1 MAVKFEPYQCIMT
14 HSTCFLHSAPLKE
27 IKGIL
32 WHDCGCDNVWLCRFV
47 QPYEGEKD
55 YDEKIKKL
63 GKNWYGNDW
72 NHAYKRAGV
81 NFFIGKFDDGTVG
94 TVQTLPDGYQPWG
107 CGTGSKGSCNNGWLQ
122 FEICQDSKTNK
133 DYAKKTYEEG
143 IRLTAWLCEKYNID
157 PMGYHTCNGVTVP
170 NIICHWDSY
179 KLNLGSGH
187 GDVYDWYPKIIEK
200 CIQESM
206 DTVRRDVAAL
216 IEASKPK
223 NGWVHDKDVWYYY
236 IDDEKATDWQKINK
250 EWYYF
255 DAEGKMQT
263 GWHTEGGKTYYLKG
277 NGKMATGWLMIDDDW
292 YLFASNGAMKRSCWK
307 KSKGIWY
314 YICDDG
320 KLAIGWHEI
329 NGSIYYFNEAGDMAE
344 KEWVY
349 DFAHDGSDKKH
360 YYWLS
365 KNGKFQYTYIGDWH
379 KKDDKWWFG
388 DESKWFAKDEII
400 KIKGIFYKFDSDGY
414 LVEDYTKLGAEEDP
428 YTDNRM

>member
-1 MAVKFEPYQCIMT
+1 
-14 HSTCFLHSAPLKE
+14 
-27 IKGIL
+27 
-32 WHDCGCDNVWLCRFV
+32 
-47 QPYEGEKD
+47 
-55 YDEKIKKL
+55 
-63 GKNWYGNDW
+63 
-72 NHAYKRAGV
+72 
-81 NFFIGKFDDGTVG
+81 
-94 TVQTLPDGYQPWG
+94 
-107 CGTGSKGSCNNGWLQ
+107 
-122 FEICQDSKTNK
+122 
-133 DYAKKTYEEG
+133 
-143 IRLTAWLCEKYNID
+143 
-157 PMGYHTCNGVTVP
+157 MGYHTCNGVTVP

-187 GDVYDWYPKIIEK
+187 GDVYDWYPKIIDK

-216 IEASKPK
+216 IETSKPK
-223 NGWVHDKDVWYYY
+223 NGWVHDKGVWYYY
-236 IDDEKATDWQKINK
+236 IDDKKATDWQKINK

-277 NGKMATGWLMIDDDW
+277 NGKMAIGWLMIDDDW
-292 YLFASNGAMKRSCWK
+292 YLFANSGAMKKSCWK

-314 YICDDG
+314 YVCADG

-388 DESKWFAKDEII
+388 DESKWFAKDETV
-400 KIKGIFYKFDSDGY
+400 KIKGVFYKFDSEGY
-414 LVEDYTKLGAEEDP
+414 LIEDYTKLGEEEDP